1 MTGLAAS
8 NYGLVDRG
16 LLRPGLRADLVA
28 FDPQRV
34 SDLATF
40 DNPVQASRGIEG
52 VWVNGQRVW
61 DGRRPTGLRPGK
73 VLQRH

>member
-1 MTGLAAS
+1 MTGLAAA
-8 NYGLVDRG
+8 NYGLRDRG
-16 LLRPGLRADLVA
+16 LLQPGLRADLVV

-34 SDLATF
+34 TDLATF

-61 DGRRPTGLRPGK
+61 DGQRATGLRPGR
-73 VLQRH
+73 VLERH